1 MVKLSKSFR
10 SIKPFR
16 AVVLGDFFVDTYTSG
31 HVKRI
36 SPEAPVQVL
45 EVIKQESKPG
55 GAGNAAKNIATM
67 DAEVFLIGRI
77 GDDSA
82 GRQLHAQL
90 NEGRLCATGLMIQP
104 GYATPV
110 KNRLIAGG
118 QQLLRVD
125 CETTPLLDPLLEPLV
140 IEQLRMQ
147 IPKAQVV
154 AVSDYGKGFLTQS
167 VLTAAIEIAK
177 QAGVPIIIDPKGI
190 DFTKYRGATILKPN
204 LSEAYAAAKLPGTAT
219 LDEVASVLLHIA
231 QVEKLLITRS
241 EAGISL
247 FESGGKRSD
256 FPVRSKEVKDVTGA
270 GDTVLATLSL
280 SLANGLDMGCATQLA
295 NIAAGIAIERFG
307 CVQVTLPEIARRLLE
322 YDADSKIFDEN
333 HTHALREALKDQSYT
348 LLILDQVQEMTNDV
362 LRFIRQLSQ
371 NNSTELLVYI
381 RGNNPSAEFVYLLS
395 ILEEVDFIVL
405 KHEEFEDFHPQDIFA
420 LKQGQLLAVEK
431 GKGLLEELLGNTVS

>member
-1 MVKLSKSFR
+1 MSKLSKSFR

-16 AVVLGDFFVDTYTSG
+16 AVVLGDFFVDTYTTG

-67 DAEVFLIGRI
+67 DADVFLIGRI
-77 GDDSA
+77 GDDAA

-90 NEGRLCATGLMIQP
+90 NEGTLSATGLLIQP
-104 GYATPV
+104 SYATPV

-125 CETTPLLDPLLEPLV
+125 CETTPPLDPALEPFV
-140 IEQLRMQ
+140 IEQLRMH
-147 IPKAQVV
+147 IPKAHVA

-177 QAGVPIIIDPKGI
+177 EARVPIIVDPKGI

-204 LSEAYAAAKLPGTAT
+204 LSEAYAASKLSSSAT
-219 LDEVASVLLHIA
+219 LDEVASTLLDLT
-231 QVEKLLITRS
+231 QVDKLLITRS

-247 FESGGKRSD
+247 YESNGKRSD

-280 SLANGLDMGCATQLA
+280 SLANGLDMANAIQLA

-333 HTHALREALKDQSYT
+333 HTHALREALKDQNYT
-348 LLILDQVQEMTNDV
+348 LLILDQRQEMTNDI

-371 NNSTELLVYI
+371 NNSAELLVYI
-381 RGNNPSAEFVYLLS
+381 RGNSPSAEFVYLLS
-395 ILEEVDFIVL
+395 LLEEVDFIVL

-420 LKQGQLLAVEK
+420 VEQGRLLAIEK
-431 GKGLLEELLGNTVS
+431 GKGLLEALLCNTTA